1 MPNWIEGSLKLRGKS
16 ENLKR
21 FFENAIL
28 PCANHDNKDTFIR
41 CYFTDTDCQVDINP
55 DAYIDD
61 TTRAFVSDA
70 AYLYWNTSEEIT
82 VLCIPIKQ
90 AWGFETDEWLNIANK
105 YDIDIRLYGVESG
118 MGFWQEI
125 EIGCMEYGKKREVIK
140 NLTSRYSNYDEF
152 LWECPIPLLG
162 G

>member
-16 ENLKR
+16 ENLKK

-28 PCANHDNKDTFIR
+28 PCAYHGDKNMFIS
-41 CYFTDTDCQVDINP
+41 CYFDSESCQVDINP
-55 DAYIDD
+55 DAYIDG

-70 AYLYWNTSEEIT
+70 AYLYWNESEKQIT
-82 VLCIPIKQ
+82 CCIPVNQ
-90 AWGFETDEWLNIANK
+90 AWGFKADEWLNIANK

-125 EIGCMEYGKKREVIK
+125 EIMRLEQNKGREITK
-140 NLTSRYSNYDEF
+140 NIVSDYTDYDEF
-152 LWECPIPLLG
+152 IWECNMPLLG